1 MKTKNE
7 KVIPVRVWRNEL
19 HEANTKRELQ
29 TAQTALQSCLDVWNS
44 LELIQCTDIFALI
57 LNPETAYKKAV
68 NELAVVPVTV
78 GRFQVSKDAYI
89 STLDVPIPDSLY
101 RAAREARKVPFTN
114 MPELWSIESDKV
126 ILNETEANQ
135 LIDSQ
140 SIYAS
145 GDKIQL
151 AKDLQTFVDLFNSLN
166 SRLNYELFLSS
177 NPVTTAFFRGLFT
190 FEETDGRGNF
200 GKLAFIPDKLRQWL
214 QG

>member
-7 KVIPVRVWRNEL
+7 NVTPVRVWRNEL

-68 NELAVVPVTV
+68 SELAVVPVTV
-78 GRFQVSKDAYI
+78 GRFQISKEAYI
-89 STLDVPIPDSLY
+89 NTLDVPIPDSLY
-101 RAAREARKVPFTN
+101 RAAREARKVQFTN

-145 GDKIQL
+145 GEKIKL
-151 AKDLQTFVDLFNSLN
+151 AEDLTKFVDLFNSLN
-166 SRLNYELFLSS
+166 SRLNFELFLSS
-177 NPVTTAFFRGLFT
+177 NPVTNTFFRGWGS
-190 FEETDGRGNF
+190 FEETDGRGNY
-200 GKLAFIPDKLRQWL
+200 GKLAIIPDTLKRWL
-214 QG
+214 SL